1 MYQRD
6 ISIDYLRVLGTFLVM
21 LAHVLPPDIIQNI
34 RTFDVVML
42 VYISAL
48 SLNISYNPTTTFK
61 DYLIKRIK
69 RLYVPTAKLLIALF
83 FLSFLACSIV
93 NRQQLFDIKTI
104 IHSFLLLED
113 GLGYI
118 WITRVYLII
127 AIFSF
132 FVMKYRDNKYVILG
146 SFALIIAG
154 IFMLPYLY
162 GTNVVTDSYFVI
174 PVPYLLVTL
183 IGILVANGRINKNL
197 VLVICF
203 AIALLY
209 SLYNRAFEPNAFKYP
224 PSLYYLSYGVACTL
238 ILQKIPFAPSS
249 IIEWL
254 SKNSF
259 NIYLLHIP
267 FLLGLNFLA
276 EYNAF
281 FDIWYV
287 KYLIVCLF
295 SVVIPLVYYYV
306 NKQLYEKDRS
316 N

>member
-1 MYQRD
+1 MYQRN

-21 LAHVLPPDIIQNI
+21 LAHVLPPNIIQNV

-48 SLNISYNPTTTFK
+48 SMNISYKPEATFK
-61 DYLIKRIK
+61 DYLVKRIR
-69 RLYVPTAKLLIALF
+69 RLYVPTAMLLIVLF
-83 FLSFLACSIV
+83 VLSFLTCSFV
-93 NRQQLFDIKTI
+93 HRQQLFDIKTVV
-104 IHSFLLLED
+104 HSFLLLED

-118 WITRVYLII
+118 WITRVYLLI

-132 FVMKYRDNKYVILG
+132 FVMRYRDNMYVIWG
-146 SFALIIAG
+146 CFAFIIAG
-154 IFMLPYLY
+154 IFVLPYLY
-162 GTNVVTDSYFVI
+162 GVNVVTDSYVVI
-174 PVPYLLVTL
+174 PLPYLLITL
-183 IGILVANGRINKNL
+183 IGLLVANRRINKKI

-203 AIALLY
+203 AIVLAY
-209 SLYNRAFEPNAFKYP
+209 SIYNGAFIPNDFKYP
-224 PSLYYLSYGVACTL
+224 PSLYYLSYGVTCTM
-238 ILQKIPFAPSS
+238 ILQRIPFVPSY

-267 FLLGLNFLA
+267 FLLGVNFLG

-295 SVVIPLVYYYV
+295 SVAILLCFILC
-306 NKQLYEKDRS
+306 KKFYEKNR
-316 N
+316 